1 MTVARALGRALGLAA
16 AVVGAAASLAQ
27 AGTAQTRP
35 AGVSVQGAL
44 TVGASDFAAAGV
56 AVTGHL
62 GVAGRWGV
70 YARYTDLSGLARC
83 SVEDAPSE
91 CNVDPSL
98 GEGGLHVALGRSEKV
113 APWVTVG
120 VGRYGRSGPQGD
132 PSGAPAVAVSFGL
145 DLGVGDLLAVR
156 VSAAYVEVFSGALR
170 DRYDG
175 GVRTMSTQVG
185 LALVTW

>member
-1 MTVARALGRALGLAA
+1 MTVARALGLAV
-16 AVVGAAASLAQ
+16 AVVAVAASLAQ
-27 AGTAQTRP
+27 AGMAQTR
-35 AGVSVQGAL
+35 AGGVSVQGAL

-56 AVTGHL
+56 AVTGH
-62 GVAGRWGV
+62 GSVAGRWGV

-83 SVEDAPSE
+83 HVEDAPSE

-98 GEGGLHVALGRSEKV
+98 VEGGLHVALGRSEKL
-113 APWVTVG
+113 APWVTAG

-132 PSGAPAVAVSFGL
+132 PSGATAAAVTFGL
-145 DLGVGDLLAVR
+145 DVGVGDLLAVR
-156 VSAAYVEVFSGALR
+156 LSAVYTEVLSGALR

-175 GVRTMSTQVG
+175 GVRYMSTQVG